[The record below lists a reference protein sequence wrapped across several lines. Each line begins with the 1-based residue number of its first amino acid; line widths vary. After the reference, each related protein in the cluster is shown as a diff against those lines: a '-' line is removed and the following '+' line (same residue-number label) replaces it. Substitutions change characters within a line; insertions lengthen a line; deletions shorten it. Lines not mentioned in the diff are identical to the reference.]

1 MDIIIH
7 MKPLKFHPDAIK
19 SIRLFPEEARKEAGF
34 QLDRAQRGE
43 QPEDFKPFPTIGPG
57 VEELR
62 IRDTSGA
69 FRVIYTA
76 RFPEAVYAFHAF
88 QKKTQKTDQAE
99 IDLAKARFKALLKDR
114 EK

>member
-1 MDIIIH
+1 

-34 QLDRAQRGE
+34 QLDRVQRGE

-62 IRDTSGA
+62 IHDESGA
-69 FRVIYTA
+69 CRVIYTA
-76 RFPEAVYAFHAF
+76 RFAEAVYALHAF
-88 QKKTQKTDQAE
+88 KKQTRKTAQADIE
-99 IDLAKARFKALLKDR
+99 LATARYKALLKDR

>member
-1 MDIIIH
+1 

-34 QLDRAQRGE
+34 QLDRVQRGE
-43 QPEDFKPFPTIGPG
+43 QPDDFKPFPTIGPG

-62 IRDTSGA
+62 IRDESGA

-76 RFPEAVYAFHAF
+76 RFPEAVYAIHAF
-88 QKKTQKTDQAE
+88 QKKARKTAQAD
-99 IDLAKARFKALLKDR
+99 IDLAKARYQALLKDR
-114 EK
+114 KK